1 MPLPSLTVNESSQP
15 PPLVVSHRL
24 PSFSPPPLPPVSGTA
39 LCRHHRPSATALPGY
54 MGIEIQ
60 LMGGRGDRGDHR
72 DHGAS
77 TRSSTVSRSPPTLR
91 SSLEERSTSSRR
103 CSGTTSLCPT
113 HTPCIASLA
122 RAPVLALSATAFL
135 LALPEGRQ
143 LHALAT
149 KLGLVP
155 SHTIIAKSLLH
166 LYSSGGLSGVAL
178 DLFRCIPDRL
188 LVSWNTA
195 VDALG

>member
-1 MPLPSLTVNESSQP
+1 M
-15 PPLVVSHRL
+15 
-24 PSFSPPPLPPVSGTA
+24 
-39 LCRHHRPSATALPGY
+39 
-54 MGIEIQ
+54 
-60 LMGGRGDRGDHR
+60 
-72 DHGAS
+72 
-77 TRSSTVSRSPPTLR
+77 
-91 SSLEERSTSSRR
+91 
-103 CSGTTSLCPT
+103 
-113 HTPCIASLA
+113 
-122 RAPVLALSATAFL
+122 LALSATAFL

-195 VDALG
+195 VDALVSNGDHLATLNLLLGSFHELDLDPLSASEQG

>member
-1 MPLPSLTVNESSQP
+1 M
-15 PPLVVSHRL
+15 
-24 PSFSPPPLPPVSGTA
+24 
-39 LCRHHRPSATALPGY
+39 
-54 MGIEIQ
+54 
-60 LMGGRGDRGDHR
+60 
-72 DHGAS
+72 
-77 TRSSTVSRSPPTLR
+77 SRSPPTLR
-91 SSLEERSTSSRR
+91 SSLEERSTSSGR

-122 RAPVLALSATAFL
+122 RAPVPALSATAFL

-149 KLGLVP
+149 KLSLVP
-155 SHTIIAKSLLH
+155 SHTIVAKSLLH

-195 VDALG
+195 VDALVSNGDHLATLNLFLGSFHELDLDPLSASEQG